1 MTLFNQVKK
10 QEKRG
15 LELML
20 YIYSQEKKNLS
31 LLESYGVKQKG
42 TNKGCKQFFEGSLG
56 LNTNLMPD

>member
-1 MTLFNQVKK
+1 
-10 QEKRG
+10 
-15 LELML
+15 ML

-56 LNTNLMPD
+56 LNTNLMPDQVV